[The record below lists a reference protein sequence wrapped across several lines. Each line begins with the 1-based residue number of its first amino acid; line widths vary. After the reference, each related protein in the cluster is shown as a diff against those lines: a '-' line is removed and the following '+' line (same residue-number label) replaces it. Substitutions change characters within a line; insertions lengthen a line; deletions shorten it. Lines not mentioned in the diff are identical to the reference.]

1 MDYIKQ
7 ESRGKA
13 VALQNL
19 GNLLGETF
27 AMSVLFSFSKKETV
41 SQNLAFSMAAI
52 TVGVMSLGVLCIVT
66 NRAIKVPDTNIN
78 TKEQQ

>member
-1 MDYIKQ
+1 MDYIKK

-27 AMSVLFSFSKKETV
+27 AMSVLFGFSKKESV
-41 SQNLAFSMAAI
+41 SQNEAFLMAAI
-52 TVGVMSLGVLCIVT
+52 TVGVLSLGLLCIVK
-66 NRAIKVPDTNIN
+66 NREIKAPETIKNA
-78 TKEQQ
+78 E